1 MIKVLF
7 VCTGNICRSPMAEAI
22 LQDMVNKAGLDDQI
36 MVDSAGTGG
45 WHVGERAHSGTLNI
59 LRRHNI
65 PYNGRARQVSP
76 KDLDEFDY
84 VLALDRSH
92 LSYLRRYADGS
103 DAEIALFLSYARQAG
118 LVDTDEVPDP
128 YYDGKFDLTYDL
140 VLKGSRAFLD
150 HLRRKH
156 GL

>member
-1 MIKVLF
+1 
-7 VCTGNICRSPMAEAI
+7 MAEAI
-22 LQDMVNKAGLDDQI
+22 LQDMVNKSGLDDQI

-140 VLKGSRAFLD
+140 VVKGSRAFLD